1 MILESKGKIA
11 EGLYAV
17 GVAELPAY
25 LLVGKTPALF
35 DAGMTFM
42 GPRYLGEVREVIGDA
57 ARLGFNFLTH
67 SHYDH
72 CGSVPYLKRRIPGL
86 KVGAS
91 RLAAD
96 IFQRRGAVDLIRSLS
111 KDYEERYRETVGGE
125 DVSFD
130 GLTVDI
136 PLDDGAEMELGGGF
150 GFRAIATPGHTRD
163 SITYYIPRHKALIT
177 GESVGVFDK
186 NFTIHPEFTASYR
199 DYLSSLHKLALLD
212 IEMILMGHFYA
223 LTGDDARRYIAESIK
238 RTDEFR
244 KRIEDY
250 LNEANGDRSVVV
262 RRIFKEDYEDTGAI
276 LQDARPY
283 LINLEAKVRAV
294 AEGR

>member
-1 MILESKGKIA
+1 MILKSKGKLA

-17 GVAELPAY
+17 GVAEIPAY
-25 LLVGKTPALF
+25 LTVGKTPALF
-35 DAGMTFM
+35 DAGITFL
-42 GPRYLGEVREVIGDA
+42 GPRYLAEIRGILDDA
-57 ARLGFNFLTH
+57 GRLSFNFLTH

-72 CGSVPYLKRRIPGL
+72 CGAVPYLKRHIPGL

-96 IFQRRGAVDLIRSLS
+96 IFHRQSAVELIRSLS
-111 KDYEERYRETVGGE
+111 KDYEERYKETIDGE

-130 GLTVDI
+130 GLNVDI
-136 PLDDGAEMELGGGF
+136 PLDDGVEVDLGGGL
-150 GFRAIATPGHTRD
+150 GFKAIATPGHTKD
-163 SITYYIPRHKALIT
+163 SLTYYIPRFKAVIA
-177 GESVGVFDK
+177 GESVGVFDN

-199 DYLSSLHKLALLD
+199 DYLSSLHKLALLEID
-212 IEMILMGHFYA
+212 MILMSHFFV
-223 LTGDDARRYIAESIK
+223 LTGDDARGYMAKSIK
-238 RTDEFR
+238 RTEEFR

-250 LNEANGDRSVVV
+250 LNEADGDRSVVV
-262 RRIFKEDYEDTGAI
+262 KRIFREDYEDTGAI

>member
-1 MILESKGKIA
+1 MILKSKGKLA

-17 GVAELPAY
+17 GVAEIPAY
-25 LLVGKTPALF
+25 LTVGKTPALF
-35 DAGMTFM
+35 DAGMTFL
-42 GPRYLGEVREVIGDA
+42 GPRYLAEIRGNLDA
-57 ARLGFNFLTH
+57 AGRLSFNFLTH

-72 CGSVPYLKRRIPGL
+72 CGAVPYLKRQIPGL

-96 IFQRRGAVDLIRSLS
+96 IFHRQSAVELIRSLS
-111 KDYEERYRETVGGE
+111 KDYEVRYKETIDGE

-130 GLTVDI
+130 GLNVDI
-136 PLDDGAEMELGGGF
+136 PLDDGVEVDLGGGL
-150 GFRAIATPGHTRD
+150 GFKAISTPGHTKD
-163 SITYYIPRHKALIT
+163 SLTYYIPRFKAVIA
-177 GESVGVFDK
+177 GES
-186 NFTIHPEFTASYR
+186 
-199 DYLSSLHKLALLD
+199 DYLSSLHKLALLEID
-212 IEMILMGHFYA
+212 MILMSHFFV
-223 LTGDDARRYIAESIK
+223 LTGDDARGYMAKSIK
-238 RTDEFR
+238 RTEEFR

-250 LNEANGDRSVVV
+250 LNEADGDRSVVV
-262 RRIFKEDYEDTGAI
+262 KRIFREDYEDTGAI